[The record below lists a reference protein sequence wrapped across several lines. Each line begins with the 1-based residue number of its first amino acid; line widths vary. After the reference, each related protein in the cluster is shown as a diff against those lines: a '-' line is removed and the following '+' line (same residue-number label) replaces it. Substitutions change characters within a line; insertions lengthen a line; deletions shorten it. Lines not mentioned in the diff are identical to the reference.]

1 MARTIIIS
9 IIAVAI
15 LSLSLLT
22 LAGEKQK
29 PVAYKDD
36 SRISVRINTDVIMDA
51 WDSYPNKE
59 EWGEMDTEP
68 WLQLFDKEM
77 IIEAMPGQKFH
88 EILVADNSATKIA
101 EDFPDLFKLEQE
113 GEKYVFTMEREQGG
127 KFVVMP
133 TWILVKLID
142 GGVLKLPN

>member
-9 IIAVAI
+9 IIALAI

-36 SRISVRINTDVIMDA
+36 SRISVRISTDVLMNA
-51 WDSYPNKE
+51 WESYPNKE

-77 IIEAMPGQKFH
+77 IIEAMSGQKFH
-88 EILVADNSATKIA
+88 EILVADNSAAKIA
-101 EDFPDLFKLEQE
+101 EDFPDLFELEQD
-113 GEKYVFTMEREQGG
+113 GEKCVFTMEREQGG

>member
-36 SRISVRINTDVIMDA
+36 SRISVRINTEVIMDA

-88 EILVADNSATKIA
+88 EILVADNSAAKIA